1 MRGNQFAETYEGE
14 NLVKYESKRFGK
26 SKRQQHTEQLSLYRI
41 LLNNT
46 HGLKARTL
54 AVLPI
59 ALDYDAGGNS
69 TRTIDVLSG
78 VEITPQD
85 AVGATAVLVEQQST
99 PQQVQNSPQAVT
111 GIKVATDIQDELR
124 KQLNLMGYSNST
136 INLLP
141 KAEIE
146 YIIKNGIPKEQYAN
160 RVVTQT
166 MTDNNGM
173 FWALQGD
180 PITITSISSKGVEV
194 SKINGKSSI
203 FITFNQLTSQTQM
216 STAIKPQAPVVEQ
229 TEDTKAVLK
238 ESSDLAQEVIKTE
251 INNVEGR
258 IKDAKIEDL
267 ESDVFNSKI
276 C

>member
-1 MRGNQFAETYEGE
+1 MLGNNFAETYQDDT
-14 NLVKYESKRFGK
+14 LVKYESKRFGK

-46 HGLKARTL
+46 HGLKAKTL

-59 ALDYDAGGNS
+59 ALDYDAGGNT

-78 VEITPQD
+78 VEITPLD
-85 AVGATAVLVEQQST
+85 AVGATAVLVEQKSST
-99 PQQVQNSPQAVT
+99 QQVQDSPQAVT

-124 KQLNLMGYSNST
+124 KQLNLMGYTNST

-141 KAEIE
+141 KTEIE
-146 YIIKNGIPKEQYAN
+146 YIIKNGIPKDQYAN

-173 FWALQGD
+173 FWALKGD
-180 PITITSISSKGVEV
+180 PITISSISDKGINV

-203 FITFNQLTSQTQM
+203 FITFKQLTSQTEM
-216 STAIKPQAPVVEQ
+216 STAINPQAPVTEQ

-238 ESSDLAQEVIKTE
+238 ESSDLAQEVIKKE
-251 INNVEGR
+251 INSVEDR
-258 IKDAKIEDL
+258 IKDAKLEDL
-267 ESDVFNSKI
+267 ENSLFNAPI